1 MPDILLYAVTSL
13 LYAALGWHFWNTRWR
28 AGTDTGTAEGDTGT
42 GIAFWERAAIL
53 APFALHSYLLYAEL
67 FVAAELRFGF
77 SQALSVMLWLT
88 VLIYWV
94 ESLIYDVKGM
104 QALVLPLAAVCALL
118 PAFFVGP
125 ETPAYTQT
133 FAFRFHLLVAM
144 LAYSLFTIAA
154 LHATLMT
161 VLERRLHAGKRG
173 GASGGSL
180 AGPWASLPPLMTLET
195 LLFRILTLGFVLL
208 TLTLGTGF
216 LFSEE
221 LFGKAVRFNHKTVF
235 GILSWF
241 IFAALLVG
249 RYGWGWRGRTALRW
263 TLAGFVTLL
272 LAYVGSM
279 FVLEVILGK
288 V

>member
-1 MPDILLYAVTSL
+1 MSDILLYAVTSL
-13 LYAALGWHFWNTRWR
+13 LYALLGLHFWRTRWTSR
-28 AGTDTGTAEGDTGT
+28 GEAAVEAENAG
-42 GIAFWERAAIL
+42 FVSWERLAIL
-53 APFALHSYLLYAEL
+53 APFMLHSYLLYTGL
-67 FVAAELRFGF
+67 FAAAELRFGF
-77 SQALSVMLWLT
+77 SQAMSVTLWLT
-88 VLIYWV
+88 VLIYWA

-118 PAFFVGP
+118 PAFFPGP

-133 FAFRFHLLVAM
+133 FVFRIHLLVAM

-161 VLERRLHAGKRG
+161 VLERRLHGGKHAGP
-173 GASGGSL
+173 AESL
-180 AGPWASLPPLMTLET
+180 GGPWASLPPLMTLEA

-208 TLTLGTGF
+208 SLTLVSGF
-216 LFSEE
+216 VFSEE
-221 LFGKAVRFNHKTVF
+221 LFGQAARFNHKTVF
-235 GILSWF
+235 GVISWI

-263 TLAGFVTLL
+263 TLAGFAALL

-279 FVLEVILGK
+279 FVLEVILGR

>member
-1 MPDILLYAVTSL
+1 
-13 LYAALGWHFWNTRWR
+13 
-28 AGTDTGTAEGDTGT
+28 
-42 GIAFWERAAIL
+42 
-53 APFALHSYLLYAEL
+53 
-67 FVAAELRFGF
+67 
-77 SQALSVMLWLT
+77 
-88 VLIYWV
+88 
-94 ESLIYDVKGM
+94 
-104 QALVLPLAAVCALL
+104 
-118 PAFFVGP
+118 
-125 ETPAYTQT
+125 
-133 FAFRFHLLVAM
+133 M

-161 VLERRLHAGKRG
+161 LLERRLHAGKLAG
-173 GASGGSL
+173 PSGESL

-208 TLTLGTGF
+208 SLTLASGF
-216 LFSEE
+216 VFSEE
-221 LFGKAVRFNHKTVF
+221 LFGQAARFNHKTVF
-235 GILSWF
+235 GIISWI

-263 TLAGFVTLL
+263 TLAGFAALL

>member
-1 MPDILLYAVTSL
+1 MAHILLYAVTSL
-13 LYAALGWHFWNTRWR
+13 LYAALGLHFWRTRWTTHGEP
-28 AGTDTGTAEGDTGT
+28 AGTGDSS
-42 GIAFWERAAIL
+42 GIVSWERVAIL
-53 APFALHSYLLYAEL
+53 APFMLHSQLLYADL
-67 FVAAELRFGF
+67 FAAPELRFGF

-118 PAFFVGP
+118 PAFFPGP
-125 ETPAYTQT
+125 ETPTYTHT
-133 FAFRFHLLVAM
+133 YAFRIHLLVAM

-154 LHATLMT
+154 LHAGLMT
-161 VLERRLHAGKRG
+161 ILERRLHAGKLDG
-173 GASGGSL
+173 PSGGQL

-195 LLFRILTLGFVLL
+195 LLFRILILGFVLL

-216 LFSEE
+216 VFSEE

-235 GILSWF
+235 GIISWI

-249 RYGWGWRGRTALRW
+249 RYAWGWRGRTALRW
-263 TLAGFVTLL
+263 TLAGFFALM

-279 FVLEVILGK
+279 FVIEVILGR

>member
-1 MPDILLYAVTSL
+1 MVGILPYALTSL

-28 AGTDTGTAEGDTGT
+28 ADAAGEGASA
-42 GIAFWERAAIL
+42 GIVQWERAAIL
-53 APFALHSYLLYAEL
+53 APFMLHSYLLYAEL
-67 FVAAELRFGF
+67 IAAPELRFGF

-94 ESLIYDVKGM
+94 ESLIYDLKGM
-104 QALVLPLAAVCALL
+104 QALVLPLAALCALL
-118 PAFFVGP
+118 PAFFAGP
-125 ETPAYTQT
+125 ETPAYTRT
-133 FAFRFHLLVAM
+133 FVFRIHLLVAM

-161 VLERRLHAGKRG
+161 VLERRLHAGKRAG
-173 GASGGSL
+173 SPSGSL
-180 AGPWASLPPLMTLET
+180 AGPWASLPPLMTLEA
-195 LLFRILTLGFVLL
+195 LLFRILTLGFLLL

-216 LFSEE
+216 FFSEE
-221 LFGKAVRFNHKTVF
+221 LFGKAMRFNHKTVF
-235 GILSWF
+235 GIVSWF
-241 IFAALLVG
+241 IFAALLIG

>member
-1 MPDILLYAVTSL
+1 MIGILPYALTSL
-13 LYAALGWHFWNTRWR
+13 LYAALGWHFWRTRWS
-28 AGTDTGTAEGDTGT
+28 AGAEKAGEPANT
-42 GIAFWERAAIL
+42 GIASWERVAIL
-53 APFALHSYLLYAEL
+53 APFALHSYLLYVEL
-67 FVAAELRFGF
+67 FAAVDLRFGF

-88 VLIYWV
+88 VLIYWA
-94 ESLIYDVKGM
+94 ESLVYDVKGM

-133 FAFRFHLLVAM
+133 FAFRIHLLVAM

-161 VLERRLHAGKRG
+161 VLERRLHAGKRAG
-173 GASGGSL
+173 TTAGSL
-180 AGPWASLPPLMTLET
+180 TGPWASLPPLMTLEA
-195 LLFRILTLGFVLL
+195 LLFRILTLGFLLL

-216 LFSEE
+216 FFSEE

>member
-1 MPDILLYAVTSL
+1 MSDILLYAVTSL
-13 LYAALGWHFWNTRWR
+13 LYAALGMHFWRTRWTGGEA
-28 AGTDTGTAEGDTGT
+28 AGGA
-42 GIAFWERAAIL
+42 GIASWERAAIL
-53 APFALHSYLLYAEL
+53 VPFILHSYLLYANL
-67 FVAAELRFGF
+67 FAAAELRFGF
-77 SQALSVMLWLT
+77 SQALSVTLWLT
-88 VLIYWV
+88 VLIYWL

-118 PAFFVGP
+118 PAFFPGP
-125 ETPAYTQT
+125 ETPSYTQT
-133 FAFRFHLLVAM
+133 FVFRIHLLVAM

-161 VLERRLHAGKRG
+161 VLERRLHGGKHAAPAGE
-173 GASGGSL
+173 SL

-208 TLTLGTGF
+208 SLTLASGF
-216 LFSEE
+216 VFSEE
-221 LFGKAVRFNHKTVF
+221 LFGQAARINHKTVF
-235 GILSWF
+235 GVVSWI

-263 TLAGFVTLL
+263 TLAGFAALL

-279 FVLEVILGK
+279 FVLEVILER

>member
-1 MPDILLYAVTSL
+1 V
-13 LYAALGWHFWNTRWR
+13 LGLHFWRTRWTGR
-28 AGTDTGTAEGDTGT
+28 GEAAVAAENAG
-42 GIAFWERAAIL
+42 FVSWERLGIL
-53 APFALHSYLLYAEL
+53 APFMLHSYLLYTSL
-67 FVAAELRFGF
+67 FAAAELRFGF
-77 SQALSVMLWLT
+77 SQALSVTLWLT
-88 VLIYWV
+88 VLIYWA

-118 PAFFVGP
+118 PAFFPGP
-125 ETPAYTQT
+125 TTPAYTQT
-133 FAFRFHLLVAM
+133 FVFRIHLLVAM

-161 VLERRLHAGKRG
+161 VLERRLHGGKHAGP
-173 GASGGSL
+173 SESL
-180 AGPWASLPPLMTLET
+180 AGPWASLPPLMTLEA

-208 TLTLGTGF
+208 SLTLVSGF
-216 LFSEE
+216 AFSEE
-221 LFGKAVRFNHKTVF
+221 LFGQAARFNHKTVF
-235 GILSWF
+235 GVISWI

-263 TLAGFVTLL
+263 TLAGFAALL

-279 FVLEVILGK
+279 FVLEVILGR

>member
-1 MPDILLYAVTSL
+1 MSNILPYALTSL

-28 AGTDTGTAEGDTGT
+28 AGADTSAESASA
-42 GIAFWERAAIL
+42 GIASWERVAIL

-67 FVAAELRFGF
+67 FAAPELRFGF

-88 VLIYWV
+88 VLIYWA

-118 PAFFVGP
+118 PAFFAGP

-133 FAFRFHLLVAM
+133 FAFRIHLLVAM

-161 VLERRLHAGKRG
+161 VLERRLHAGKRAG
-173 GASGGSL
+173 SPGGSL
-180 AGPWASLPPLMTLET
+180 SGPWASLPPLMTLEA
-195 LLFRILTLGFVLL
+195 LLFRIITFGFVLL

-235 GILSWF
+235 GIVSWF
-241 IFAALLVG
+241 IFASLLVG

>member
-1 MPDILLYAVTSL
+1 MSGILLYAVTSL
-13 LYAALGWHFWNTRWR
+13 LYAALGWHFWHTRWR
-28 AGTDTGTAEGDTGT
+28 TGAEAAGGSEGT
-42 GIAFWERAAIL
+42 GIASWERLAIL
-53 APFALHSYLLYAEL
+53 APFMLHSYLLHAEL
-67 FVAAELRFGF
+67 FAAPELRFGF

-88 VLIYWV
+88 VLIYWA

-118 PAFFVGP
+118 PAFFAGP
-125 ETPAYTQT
+125 ETPVYTKALQ
-133 FAFRFHLLVAM
+133 FRVHLLVAM

-154 LHATLMT
+154 LHAALMT
-161 VLERRLHAGKRG
+161 VLERRLHEGT
-173 GASGGSL
+173 L
-180 AGPWASLPPLMTLET
+180 AGPLASLPPLMTLET

-216 LFSEE
+216 VFSEE

-235 GILSWF
+235 GIMSWF

>member
-1 MPDILLYAVTSL
+1 MSDILLHALTSL
-13 LYAALGWHFWNTRWR
+13 LYAALGWHFWRTRWR
-28 AGTDTGTAEGDTGT
+28 AGAETTGGGAGT
-42 GIAFWERAAIL
+42 GIASWERLAIL
-53 APFALHSYLLYAEL
+53 APLTLHSYQLYAEL
-67 FVAAELRFGF
+67 FAAPELRFGF

-88 VLIYWV
+88 VLIYWA

-118 PAFFVGP
+118 PAFFAGQ
-125 ETPAYTQT
+125 ETPAYTHT
-133 FAFRFHLLVAM
+133 FQFRVHLLVAM
-144 LAYSLFTIAA
+144 LSYSLFTIAA
-154 LHATLMT
+154 LHAALMT
-161 VLERRLHAGKRG
+161 VLERRLHGGKLAGP
-173 GASGGSL
+173 SGESL
-180 AGPWASLPPLMTLET
+180 AGPWDSLPPLMTLEA

-235 GILSWF
+235 GIMSWF

-249 RYGWGWRGRTALRW
+249 RHGWGWRGRTALRW

>member
-1 MPDILLYAVTSL
+1 MYDILLHALTSL
-13 LYAALGWHFWNTRWR
+13 LYAALGWHFWRTRWTGG
-28 AGTDTGTAEGDTGT
+28 AGASQAESP
-42 GIAFWERAAIL
+42 GIVSWERLAIL
-53 APFALHSYLLYAEL
+53 PPFMLHSYLLYTSL
-67 FVAAELRFGF
+67 FAAAELRFGF
-77 SQALSVMLWLT
+77 SQALSVTLWLT

-118 PAFFVGP
+118 PAFFPGP
-125 ETPAYTQT
+125 ETPAYTQA
-133 FAFRFHLLVAM
+133 FAFRIHLLVAM

-161 VLERRLHAGKRG
+161 VLERRLHGGKSAGP
-173 GASGGSL
+173 SGESL
-180 AGPWASLPPLMTLET
+180 AGPWASLPPLMTLEV

-208 TLTLGTGF
+208 SLTLGSGF
-216 LFSEE
+216 VFSEE
-221 LFGKAVRFNHKTVF
+221 LFGQAARFNHKTVF
-235 GILSWF
+235 GIASWI

-263 TLAGFVTLL
+263 TLAGFAALL

-279 FVLEVILGK
+279 FVLEVILGR

>member
-1 MPDILLYAVTSL
+1 MSDILLYAVTSL
-13 LYAALGWHFWNTRWR
+13 LYAALGWHFWHTRWT
-28 AGTDTGTAEGDTGT
+28 AGAAARDDGAGGGDVS
-42 GIAFWERAAIL
+42 WERWAIL
-53 APFALHSYLLYAEL
+53 APFALHSYLLYASL
-67 FVAAELRFGF
+67 FAATELRFGF
-77 SQALSVMLWLT
+77 SQALSVTLWLT
-88 VLIYWV
+88 VLIYWL

-118 PAFFVGP
+118 PAFFPGP

-133 FAFRFHLLVAM
+133 FIFRMHLLVAM

-161 VLERRLHAGKRG
+161 LLERRLHAGKPAG
-173 GASGGSL
+173 PSGRSL

-208 TLTLGTGF
+208 SLTLVSGF
-216 LFSEE
+216 VFSEE
-221 LFGKAVRFNHKTVF
+221 LFGKAARVNHKTVF
-235 GILSWF
+235 GVISWV

-249 RYGWGWRGRTALRW
+249 RHGWGWRGRTALRW
-263 TLAGFVTLL
+263 TLAGFTALL

-279 FVLEVILGK
+279 FVLQVILGR

>member
-13 LYAALGWHFWNTRWR
+13 LYAALGLHFWRTRWTS
-28 AGTDTGTAEGDTGT
+28 GGETAGDTASA
-42 GIAFWERAAIL
+42 GIVSWERIAIL
-53 APFALHSYLLYAEL
+53 APLMLHSYLLYASL
-67 FVAAELRFGF
+67 FAAAELRFGF
-77 SQALSVMLWLT
+77 SQALSVTLWLT

-104 QALVLPLAAVCALL
+104 QALVLPLAAASALL
-118 PAFFVGP
+118 PAFFPGP

-133 FAFRFHLLVAM
+133 FAFRIHLLVAM
-144 LAYSLFTIAA
+144 LAYGLFTIAA

-161 VLERRLHAGKRG
+161 VLERRLHG
-173 GASGGSL
+173 GRHSGPSGESL
-180 AGPWASLPPLMTLET
+180 AGPWASLPPLMTLEA

-208 TLTLGTGF
+208 SLTLGSGF
-216 LFSEE
+216 VFSEE
-221 LFGKAVRFNHKTVF
+221 LFGQAARFNHKTVF
-235 GILSWF
+235 GIASWI

-263 TLAGFVTLL
+263 TLAGFAALL

-279 FVLEVILGK
+279 FVIEVVLGR

>member
-1 MPDILLYAVTSL
+1 MSDILLYAVTSL
-13 LYAALGWHFWNTRWR
+13 LYAALGWHFWHTRWT
-28 AGTDTGTAEGDTGT
+28 AGAAARDGGAGG
-42 GIAFWERAAIL
+42 GGVSWERLAIL
-53 APFALHSYLLYAEL
+53 APFALHSYLLYASL
-67 FVAAELRFGF
+67 FAATELRFGF
-77 SQALSVMLWLT
+77 SQALSVTLWLT
-88 VLIYWV
+88 VMIYWL

-118 PAFFVGP
+118 PAFFPGP
-125 ETPAYTQT
+125 KTPAYTQT
-133 FAFRFHLLVAM
+133 FIFRMHLLVAM

-161 VLERRLHAGKRG
+161 LLERRLHAGKPAG
-173 GASGGSL
+173 PSGRSL

-208 TLTLGTGF
+208 SLTLVSGF
-216 LFSEE
+216 VFSEE
-221 LFGKAVRFNHKTVF
+221 LFGKAARVNHKTVF
-235 GILSWF
+235 GVISWV

-249 RYGWGWRGRTALRW
+249 RHGWGWRGRTALRW
-263 TLAGFVTLL
+263 TLAGFTALL

-279 FVLEVILGK
+279 FVLQVILGR

>member
-1 MPDILLYAVTSL
+1 MSDILLYAVASL

-28 AGTDTGTAEGDTGT
+28 AGAAAAAEGEAT
-42 GIAFWERAAIL
+42 GIASWERSAIL
-53 APFALHSYLLYAEL
+53 VPFMLHSYLLYAEL
-67 FVAAELRFGF
+67 FAASELRFGF

-88 VLIYWV
+88 VLIYWT

-118 PAFFVGP
+118 PAFFTGP

-133 FAFRFHLLVAM
+133 FQFRVHLLVAM

-154 LHATLMT
+154 LHAALMT
-161 VLERRLHAGKRG
+161 VLERRLHGGKLAGH
-173 GASGGSL
+173 SGESL
-180 AGPWASLPPLMTLET
+180 AGPWASLPPLMTLEV

-221 LFGKAVRFNHKTVF
+221 LFGKAMRFNHKTVF
-235 GILSWF
+235 GIMSWF

>member
-1 MPDILLYAVTSL
+1 
-13 LYAALGWHFWNTRWR
+13 
-28 AGTDTGTAEGDTGT
+28 
-42 GIAFWERAAIL
+42 
-53 APFALHSYLLYAEL
+53 
-67 FVAAELRFGF
+67 
-77 SQALSVMLWLT
+77 
-88 VLIYWV
+88 
-94 ESLIYDVKGM
+94 
-104 QALVLPLAAVCALL
+104 
-118 PAFFVGP
+118 
-125 ETPAYTQT
+125 
-133 FAFRFHLLVAM
+133 
-144 LAYSLFTIAA
+144 
-154 LHATLMT
+154 
-161 VLERRLHAGKRG
+161 
-173 GASGGSL
+173 
-180 AGPWASLPPLMTLET
+180 MTLEV

-216 LFSEE
+216 VFSEE

-235 GILSWF
+235 GIMSWF